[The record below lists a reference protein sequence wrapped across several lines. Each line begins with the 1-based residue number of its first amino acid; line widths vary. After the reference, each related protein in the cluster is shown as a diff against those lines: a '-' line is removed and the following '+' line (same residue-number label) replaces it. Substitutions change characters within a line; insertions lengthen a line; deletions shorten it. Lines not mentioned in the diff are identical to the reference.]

1 MGLANKGEAM
11 RRLGAILVLVVLL
24 VAACG
29 DEADPLGTTQSDETT
44 STAPTTEAPSTSAG
58 TTTTEGA
65 ATTTTAGTTTTA
77 ATTTTALSPSA
88 ADTLAGFFTAA
99 EALDADIRSA
109 AAVFNAGF
117 DADAGTLGPGVAP
130 VVDALDAVPLGR
142 LIPAGLSL
150 DLETAVLAVF
160 TDLDGRIA
168 ALAGGVRGVDYP
180 DLELVINCLTG
191 GGPAATR
198 FPDDLARARELAGRE
213 PPPTAAAD
221 SSEAGILAVRLTAV
235 HSMNWGCDS
244 CGGLEYDAPIEVDW
258 AGRTVAGGVEF
269 EAAFEEGAWQ
279 ILIYAC

>member
-1 MGLANKGEAM
+1 MGPANEGEQM

-29 DEADPLGTTQSDETT
+29 DEADPFGTTQPGAAT
-44 STAPTTEAPSTSAG
+44 STEASTTAAPTTSAPTTTEG
-58 TTTTEGA
+58 TTTTTA
-65 ATTTTAGTTTTA
+65 PPTTTSA
-77 ATTTTALSPSA
+77 ALGPTA
-88 ADTLAGFFTAA
+88 ADTLAAFFAAA
-99 EALDADIRSA
+99 EALDADIRA
-109 AAVFNAGF
+109 AADVFNAGF
-117 DADAGTLGPGVAP
+117 DADAGTLDPAVAP
-130 VVDALDAVPLGR
+130 VVDALDAVPLSL
-142 LIPAGLSL
+142 LIPGGLSP
-150 DLETAVLAVF
+150 DLETAVLATF

-180 DLELVINCLTG
+180 DMEFVINCLTG

-221 SSEAGILAVRLTAV
+221 SPEAGILAVRLAAI